1 MTGGPGS
8 SRHDCR
14 MRIAI
19 SPRFATRRRLIGRW
33 TGGIANRRGVTVVS
47 LSAKWLCQSN
57 CHNDSER
64 LEEGCKQMSQ
74 QVCRSWHRASNGRH
88 LSTVLSSPHPARGAL
103 SVDTWVIWGGRGA
116 ALISLRRGAE
126 IDAVLVL
133 FSCLQLNFLLDRP
146 FTIC

>member
-1 MTGGPGS
+1 VTGGPGS

-47 LSAKWLCQSN
+47 LSAKWLCQSH

-74 QVCRSWHRASNGRH
+74 QMCRSWQRASDDRH
-88 LSTVLSSPHPARGAL
+88 LSTVLSSPHPRPWAL
-103 SVDTWVIWGGRGA
+103 YVDTWVIGGA
-116 ALISLRRGAE
+116 AMISLCRGAE
-126 IDAVLVL
+126 VDAVLVL

-146 FTIC
+146 FTRY